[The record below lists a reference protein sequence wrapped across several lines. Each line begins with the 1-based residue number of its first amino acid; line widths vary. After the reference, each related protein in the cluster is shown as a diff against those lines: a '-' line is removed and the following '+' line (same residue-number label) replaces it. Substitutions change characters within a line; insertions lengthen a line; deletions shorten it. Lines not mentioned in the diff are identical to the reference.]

1 MAARSGSYRNVTI
14 KVTDTGSGIPKEHLI
29 RVFEPF
35 VQVRETALLSHEGS
49 GLGLSL
55 VKRFIELHGGTI
67 DLESRVGEGTSV
79 DLTFPKDRSL

>member
-1 MAARSGSYRNVTI
+1 MHV
-14 KVTDTGSGIPKEHLI
+14 KVTDTGIGIPEEHLA

-67 DLESRVGEGTSV
+67 DLESRVDEGTSV
-79 DLTFPKDRSL
+79 DLGFPRNRSL